1 MCVCGDSGEKW
12 ICSIIMLRKS
22 TDSKL
27 LLSQGRKNGVNKL
40 TKEKESSIR
49 QRHPN
54 AKTKIHSTTTPAT
67 TESNFQPLK
76 QLAACCNIKM

>member
-54 AKTKIHSTTTPAT
+54 AKTKLI
-67 TESNFQPLK
+67 QPQLQQQLK
-76 QLAACCNIKM
+76 AIFNR